1 MQLTPS
7 RLARSFPQA
16 SFFRRVT
23 AVYEIRRDSGRVM
36 LSLTCDSLVAVN
48 LQGACLPDACLN
60 RADLTSAN
68 LKLIE
73 AQLDRARALAA
84 LGRANA
90 Q

>member
-1 MQLTPS
+1 MLTAAS
-7 RLARSFPQA
+7 ERLSALSGAGLWQA
-16 SFFRRVT
+16 SEAARI
-23 AVYEIRRDSGRVM
+23 AEIGYQQGKFTLVELIDAQEA
-36 LSLTCDSLVAVN
+36 LT
-48 LQGACLPDACLN
+48 G
-60 RADLTSAN
+60 AN